1 MAATGTRASVPW
13 EETAFDL
20 AQTLLD
26 STLRLLELR
35 LEGGSGGG
43 LKVGGGASLQPERAE
58 GYGRMR

>member
-1 MAATGTRASVPW
+1 MAAAGTRASVPW

-43 LKVGGGASLQPERAE
+43 LKVEGGLACSLKGQRDMGE
-58 GYGRMR
+58 